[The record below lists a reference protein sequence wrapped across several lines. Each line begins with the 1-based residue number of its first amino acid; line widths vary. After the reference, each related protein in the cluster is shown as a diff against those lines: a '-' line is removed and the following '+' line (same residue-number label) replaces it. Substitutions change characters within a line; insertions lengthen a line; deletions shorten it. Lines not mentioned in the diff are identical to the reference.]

1 MRVAIHHF
9 EDFPAFVS
17 SPVFLNDK
25 SAGSLPEE
33 LSPKIKCKNH
43 VNIMV
48 SVL

>member
-1 MRVAIHHF
+1 MRAAIHHF

-25 SAGSLPEE
+25 STRSLPEE
-33 LSPKIKCKNH
+33 LSPTLKFENH
-43 VNIMV
+43 VNMRW